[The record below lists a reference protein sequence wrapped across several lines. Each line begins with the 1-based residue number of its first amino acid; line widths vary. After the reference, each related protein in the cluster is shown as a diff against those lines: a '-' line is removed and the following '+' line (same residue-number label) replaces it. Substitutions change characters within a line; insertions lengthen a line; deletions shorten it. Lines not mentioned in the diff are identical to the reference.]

1 MHKSQSKG
9 KAAEVLFELL
19 CLKKGWHCCKPIADF
34 MQYDYIIDRGSGFEK
49 IQVKTVFFD
58 KKKKTNR
65 CDLRRSTAKGT
76 GRAKYKD
83 GDFDAVAIN
92 VDFNRWIIIPWE
104 VINENTEISL
114 TDRRITNEPTWHIGF
129 EP

>member
-9 KAAEVLFELL
+9 KSAEILFELL
-19 CLKKGWHCCKPIADF
+19 CLKKDWHCCKPITDS

-49 IQVKTVFFD
+49 IQVKTSYFD
-58 KKKKTNR
+58 KNKKTNR
-65 CDLRRSTAKGT
+65 CDLRRSIAKGN
-76 GRAKYKD
+76 GRAKYKE

-104 VINENTEISL
+104 VINKNTEISL
-114 TDRRITNEPTWHIGF
+114 TDRRITNEPTWHVHF